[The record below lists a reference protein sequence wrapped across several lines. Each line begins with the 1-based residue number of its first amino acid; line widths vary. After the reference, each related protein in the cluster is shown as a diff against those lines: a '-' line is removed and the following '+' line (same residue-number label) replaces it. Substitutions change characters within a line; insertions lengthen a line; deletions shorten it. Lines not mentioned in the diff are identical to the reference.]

1 MTEHR
6 SYLQSCPVLA
16 LNLLP
21 PQWLNKKGDIKR
33 IKVMIKKKLSSN
45 TLQMTQHSLLKNK
58 EDSDKAMN
66 IASCVT
72 QISQPGINNIKTKWC
87 SLNKADPKKKNITY
101 NGLGRPNDLGSAYK
115 TIQCKQSPRQLVSQ
129 IRKCEKSN
137 WSAKRFCV
145 FPVNLHYAT
154 SRPRHWGLSKMT
166 EGQTLQD
173 AEKHHNRNQA
183 STFSF

>member
-1 MTEHR
+1 
-6 SYLQSCPVLA
+6 
-16 LNLLP
+16 
-21 PQWLNKKGDIKR
+21 
-33 IKVMIKKKLSSN
+33 
-45 TLQMTQHSLLKNK
+45 MTQHSLLKNK

-66 IASCVT
+66 IASCIT
-72 QISQPGINNIKTKWC
+72 QISQLGINNIKTKWC
-87 SLNKADPKKKNITY
+87 GLNKADPKKRNITY

-137 WSAKRFCV
+137 WAAKRFCV